1 MTLATPEVICTHESD
16 LDGLVSGLLLQRL
29 AKHMFGTEITL
40 EAFHYQGW
48 KLRQMSERVAWVA
61 DFTFESRFDRPN
73 WLVLDHHAGD
83 FRPKQARLIHDLGK
97 SAALL
102 CYELCVQHGLGSP
115 ELERIVHLTHVSDLF
130 LEEDPDFAL
139 ACDYASLV
147 KNYGFWNLHTVIAGR
162 PEALLDHPL
171 LEVMQVRRRV
181 EDPIGY
187 KLALADV
194 TEISPTVGLVRPP
207 VGNTNLIVH
216 ELLNRG
222 ATPYP
227 VLVSLHRRG
236 AGVFVVSFRSLNG
249 EALATAQRFEGGG
262 GHPNASGATLPRLSD
277 HDAAVQFLRTRLA
290 PPAPA
295 SRPGATT
302 MAEAFTGLQWPDMNR

>member
-29 AKHMFGTEITL
+29 AKHLFGTEVTL
-40 EAFHYQGW
+40 EAFHYQAW
-48 KLRQMSERVAWVA
+48 KLRSMSERVAWVSDLA
-61 DFTFESRFDRPN
+61 FETRFDRSN
-73 WLVLDHHAGD
+73 WLVVDHHSGD
-83 FRPKQARLIHDLGK
+83 FRPKQAHLVHDLTK

-102 CYELCVQHGLGSP
+102 CYELCQQHGLGSP
-115 ELERIVHLTHVSDLF
+115 ELERLVHLTHLGDLF
-130 LEEDPDFAL
+130 LEHDPDFAL
-139 ACDYASLV
+139 ACDYGSLV
-147 KNYGFWNLHTVIAGR
+147 KNYGFWNLHSVIGGKL
-162 PEALLDHPL
+162 ESLLDHPL

-187 KLALADV
+187 ELALREV

-216 ELLNRG
+216 ELLNRQ

-227 VLVSLHRRG
+227 VLISLHRRG

-249 EALATAQRFEGGG
+249 EALPVAQKFEGGG

-277 HDAAVQFLRTRLA
+277 HDSALQFLRSRLC
-290 PPAPA
+290 PAPT

-302 MAEAFTGLQWPDMNR
+302 MAEAFTGLQWQPEAK